1 MPNSIK
7 HPHRVM
13 TVLALVLLPVGA
25 IAAVTTA
32 NQSDRAQLCEIK
44 ATPGERMVRLD
55 ALVHADK
62 HVGGTYTFHV
72 EKVGDGG
79 SSTINQSGDFDAV
92 EGHTAI
98 LGSVSLDSKGAK
110 YKATLDV
117 VIRDRSFSC
126 TKQIGGD

>member
-7 HPHRVM
+7 HPRRAM
-13 TVLALVLLPVGA
+13 TILALVLLPVGA
-25 IAAVTTA
+25 VSAMTTA
-32 NQSDRAQLCEIK
+32 NQSDRVQLCEIK
-44 ATPGERMVRLD
+44 ATPGAGMVRLD

-72 EKVGDGG
+72 EKVGNGG
-79 SSTINQSGDFDAV
+79 GSTINQSGDFDAV
-92 EGHTAI
+92 EGHAAM

-117 VIRDRSFSC
+117 VVGDESFGC
-126 TKQIGGD
+126 VKQIGGN

>member
-7 HPHRVM
+7 HPRRAM
-13 TVLALVLLPVGA
+13 TILALVLLPAGA
-25 IAAVTTA
+25 LAAMTTA

-44 ATPGERMVRLD
+44 ATPGAGMVRLD

-62 HVGGTYTFHV
+62 HVGGRTPSMS
-72 EKVGDGG
+72 KKWGDGG

>member
-1 MPNSIK
+1 MPSSMK
-7 HPHRVM
+7 HPHRAM
-13 TVLALVLLPVGA
+13 AVLALVLLPVGA
-25 IAAVTTA
+25 VAALTTA
-32 NQSDRAQLCEIK
+32 NQSDGAQLCEIK
-44 ATPGERMVRLD
+44 VTPVASMVRLD

-110 YKATLDV
+110 YKATLNV
-117 VIRDRSFSC
+117 VIRDRSFTC
-126 TKQIGGD
+126 TKQIGAD

>member
-13 TVLALVLLPVGA
+13 TILALVLLPVGA
-25 IAAVTTA
+25 VSAMTKA
-32 NQSDRAQLCEIK
+32 NQSDRVQLCEIK
-44 ATPGERMVRLD
+44 ATPGAGMVRLD
-55 ALVHADK
+55 ALVHADM

-72 EKVGDGG
+72 EKVGGGG

-92 EGHTAI
+92 EGHAAI

-117 VIRDRSFSC
+117 VVGDESFSC
-126 TKQIGGD
+126 VKQIGGN

>member
-7 HPHRVM
+7 HPRRAM
-13 TVLALVLLPVGA
+13 TILALVLLPVGA
-25 IAAVTTA
+25 VSAMTTA
-32 NQSDRAQLCEIK
+32 NQSGGAQLCEIK
-44 ATPGERMVRLD
+44 ATPGAGMVRLD

-79 SSTINQSGDFDAV
+79 SSSINQSGDFDAV
-92 EGHTAI
+92 EGHAAI
-98 LGSVSLDSKGAK
+98 LSSVALDAKGAK

-117 VIRDRSFSC
+117 VIPDRSLSC

>member
-1 MPNSIK
+1 MQ
-7 HPHRVM
+7 
-13 TVLALVLLPVGA
+13 AVGA
-25 IAAVTTA
+25 VATMTTA
-32 NQSDRAQLCEIK
+32 NQSDGAQLCEIK
-44 ATPGERMVRLD
+44 ATPGAGMVRLD

-62 HVGGTYTFHV
+62 YVGGTYTFHV

-92 EGHTAI
+92 EGRTAI

-117 VIRDRSFSC
+117 VIRVRSFSC